1 MKVFIAVC
9 TLFFFIGCTS
19 PEETNDSSDVHVEFV
34 DSPNNLDELAKL
46 YSGKIIYVDVWAS
59 WCGPC
64 LREMKPSAELKT
76 KFAKDA
82 PITFV
87 YINVSDN
94 AARWKNTIE
103 AKEIIGIHIRA
114 NEQLVGELESKY
126 ELSTIPRYL
135 IIDKNGEVVDDRAP
149 RPSDDR
155 IEEQL
160 KSLL

>member
-1 MKVFIAVC
+1 
-9 TLFFFIGCTS
+9 
-19 PEETNDSSDVHVEFV
+19 
-34 DSPNNLDELAKL
+34 
-46 YSGKIIYVDVWAS
+46 
-59 WCGPC
+59 
-64 LREMKPSAELKT
+64 MKPSAELKT

-103 AKEIIGIHIRA
+103 AKEINGIHIRA

-126 ELSTIPRYL
+126 QLSTIPRYL